1 MSEHTEHGHGHGHGH
16 GDQQGHD
23 DQSHDGPGHVHG
35 DHDHGDHGHDD
46 QGQSGHGAGHGHG
59 HATSTTDLSGHSGDE
74 IAECLVMPGT
84 MVVKAD
90 AEAAGLYRDYEGQR
104 YWFCCAA
111 CGPLWDADPAKYA
124 NA

>member
-16 GDQQGHD
+16 GD
-23 DQSHDGPGHVHG
+23 
-35 DHDHGDHGHDD
+35 DHGHDD
-46 QGQSGHGAGHGHG
+46 QGHDHGHGQSGHGAGHGHG
-59 HATSTTDLSGHSGDE
+59 HGHATATTDLSGHSSDE

-84 MVVKAD
+84 MVVKAE

-111 CGPLWDADPAKYA
+111 CGPLWDADPARYA